1 MAMRKREDSPEVF
14 PNAAGIDV
22 GGSSHWVAVPR
33 AASDEPV
40 REFGTMTDE
49 LHAMADWLLACG
61 VDTVALESTG
71 VFWIPIYEV
80 LEQRGLTVWLV
91 DARQM
96 KYVPGRKSDVLDCQW
111 LQKLM
116 SLGLLRAAWRPGA
129 EVCVIRAVARQ
140 REVLLA
146 DQASWVLRMQKALV
160 QMNLQLTEVL
170 TDVMGMTGQAII
182 RAIVAGE
189 RDPKALAAH
198 RHGRVKRS
206 EDDIVR
212 ALTGNSRP
220 EVICQVFCKDSI
232 LPVEHPAPARGQ
244 RTLPHSARL
253 WTAA

>member
-1 MAMRKREDSPEVF
+1 
-14 PNAAGIDV
+14 
-22 GGSSHWVAVPR
+22 
-33 AASDEPV
+33 
-40 REFGTMTDE
+40 
-49 LHAMADWLLACG
+49 
-61 VDTVALESTG
+61 
-71 VFWIPIYEV
+71 
-80 LEQRGLTVWLV
+80 
-91 DARQM
+91 
-96 KYVPGRKSDVLDCQW
+96 
-111 LQKLM
+111 
-116 SLGLLRAAWRPGA
+116 
-129 EVCVIRAVARQ
+129 
-140 REVLLA
+140 
-146 DQASWVLRMQKALV
+146 
-160 QMNLQLTEVL
+160 
-170 TDVMGMTGQAII
+170 MTGQAII